1 MEVLLGSP
9 PPPPPPNVPTLD
21 DSVKATAGGKMLSTR
36 ERMEEHRKN
45 PSCNSCHRVIDPLGL
60 ALDNFDATGAWRVKD
75 NEVPVDAQ
83 GELYDGTKVDG
94 PADLRA
100 ALLRHQ
106 DVFLL
111 SFTENMLTYALG
123 RRIEYSDMPMI
134 RGIVRDAK
142 KQNLKM
148 SAFVQGIANSPA
160 FRMAAPDAPAPKSA
174 ELDKAGR

>member
-1 MEVLLGSP
+1 V
-9 PPPPPPNVPTLD
+9 
-21 DSVKATAGGKMLSTR
+21 R

-45 PSCNSCHRVIDPLGL
+45 PACTSCHRVIDPLGL

-83 GELYDGTKVDG
+83 GELYDGTKVNG

-100 ALLRHQ
+100 ALLGHQ

-111 SFTENMLTYALG
+111 SFTESMLTYALG
-123 RRIEYSDMPMI
+123 RRIEYSDMPII

-142 KQNLKM
+142 KQNFKM
-148 SAFVQGIANSPA
+148 SAFVQGIANSQA